1 MAKRLLAA
9 MAGIAFLM
17 TLAYYSGSL
26 RSERAMEQEKERL
39 LAQIESLE
47 LLTKEQAAAPG
58 DRVQAD
64 TAASGGRKTQVKM
77 EETGSE
83 EPAKFRFFIKEADGL
98 VNIYRE
104 EEPPCMR
111 QQISRF
117 PCCRSPCDRKSA
129 PGRAWPR
136 SRSFMISWRIT
147 PVKLAIPAIMV

>member
-58 DRVQAD
+58 DSVQAD
-64 TAASGGRKTQVKM
+64 TAASGGRKTQVKP

-104 EEPPCMR
+104 DGTTLYETTDIPVSLLPEALR
-111 QQISRF
+111 QEISAGKGVATEQELYDF
-117 PCCRSPCDRKSA
+117 LENYSS
-129 PGRAWPR
+129 
-136 SRSFMISWRIT
+136 
-147 PVKLAIPAIMV
+147 

>member
-58 DRVQAD
+58 DSVQAD

-104 EEPPCMR
+104 DGTTLYETTDIPVSLLPEAL
-111 QQISRF
+111 QQEISAGKGVATEQELYDF
-117 PCCRSPCDRKSA
+117 LENYSS
-129 PGRAWPR
+129 
-136 SRSFMISWRIT
+136 
-147 PVKLAIPAIMV
+147 

>member
-47 LLTKEQAAAPG
+47 LLTKEQVAAPG

-104 EEPPCMR
+104 DGTTLYETTDIPVSLLPEALR
-111 QQISRF
+111 QEISAGKGVTTEQELYDF
-117 PCCRSPCDRKSA
+117 LENYSS
-129 PGRAWPR
+129 
-136 SRSFMISWRIT
+136 
-147 PVKLAIPAIMV
+147 

>member
-58 DRVQAD
+58 DSVQAD

-77 EETGSE
+77 GETGSE

-104 EEPPCMR
+104 DGTTLYETTDIPVSLLPETLR
-111 QQISRF
+111 QEISAGKGVATEQELYDF
-117 PCCRSPCDRKSA
+117 LENYSS
-129 PGRAWPR
+129 
-136 SRSFMISWRIT
+136 
-147 PVKLAIPAIMV
+147 

>member
-1 MAKRLLAA
+1 MAKRLLTA

-47 LLTKEQAAAPG
+47 LLTKEQVAAPG

-104 EEPPCMR
+104 DGTTLYETTDIPVSLLPEALR
-111 QQISRF
+111 QEISAGKGVATEQELYDF
-117 PCCRSPCDRKSA
+117 LENYSS
-129 PGRAWPR
+129 
-136 SRSFMISWRIT
+136 
-147 PVKLAIPAIMV
+147 

>member
-26 RSERAMEQEKERL
+26 RSERAMEKEKERL

-64 TAASGGRKTQVKM
+64 TAAS
-77 EETGSE
+77 
-83 EPAKFRFFIKEADGL
+83 DGL

-104 EEPPCMR
+104 DGTTLYETTDIPVSLLPEALR
-111 QQISRF
+111 QEISAGKGVATEQELYDF
-117 PCCRSPCDRKSA
+117 LENYSS
-129 PGRAWPR
+129 
-136 SRSFMISWRIT
+136 
-147 PVKLAIPAIMV
+147 

>member
-47 LLTKEQAAAPG
+47 LLTKEQVAAPG

-64 TAASGGRKTQVKM
+64 TAASEGRKTQVKM

-104 EEPPCMR
+104 DGTTLYETTDIPVSLLPEALR
-111 QQISRF
+111 QEISAGKGVATEQELYDF
-117 PCCRSPCDRKSA
+117 LENYSS
-129 PGRAWPR
+129 
-136 SRSFMISWRIT
+136 
-147 PVKLAIPAIMV
+147 

>member
-47 LLTKEQAAAPG
+47 LLTKEQVAAPG

-64 TAASGGRKTQVKM
+64 TAASGGRKRQVKM

-104 EEPPCMR
+104 DGTTLYETTDIPVSLLPEALR
-111 QQISRF
+111 QEISAGKGVATEQELYDF
-117 PCCRSPCDRKSA
+117 LENYSS
-129 PGRAWPR
+129 
-136 SRSFMISWRIT
+136 
-147 PVKLAIPAIMV
+147 

>member
-47 LLTKEQAAAPG
+47 LLTKDQASAPG

-104 EEPPCMR
+104 DGTTLYETTDIPVSLLPEALR
-111 QQISRF
+111 QEISAGKGVATEQELYDF
-117 PCCRSPCDRKSA
+117 LENYSS
-129 PGRAWPR
+129 
-136 SRSFMISWRIT
+136 
-147 PVKLAIPAIMV
+147 

>member
-47 LLTKEQAAAPG
+47 LLTKEQVAAPG

-104 EEPPCMR
+104 DGTTLYETTDIPVSLLPEALR
-111 QQISRF
+111 QEISAGKGVATEQELYDF
-117 PCCRSPCDRKSA
+117 LENYSS
-129 PGRAWPR
+129 
-136 SRSFMISWRIT
+136 
-147 PVKLAIPAIMV
+147 

>member
-47 LLTKEQAAAPG
+47 LLTKEQVAAPG

-64 TAASGGRKTQVKM
+64 TAASGGEKTQMKP
-77 EETGSE
+77 EGTGSE
-83 EPAKFRFFIKEADGL
+83 ESAEFRFFIKEADGL

-104 EEPPCMR
+104 DGTTLYETTDIPVSLLPEALR
-111 QQISRF
+111 QEISAGKGVATEQELYDF
-117 PCCRSPCDRKSA
+117 LENYSS
-129 PGRAWPR
+129 
-136 SRSFMISWRIT
+136 
-147 PVKLAIPAIMV
+147 

>member
-47 LLTKEQAAAPG
+47 LLTKEQVAAPG

-83 EPAKFRFFIKEADGL
+83 EPAKFRFFIKEADDL

-104 EEPPCMR
+104 DGTTLYETTDIPVSLLPEALR
-111 QQISRF
+111 QEISAGKGVATEQELYDF
-117 PCCRSPCDRKSA
+117 LENYSS
-129 PGRAWPR
+129 
-136 SRSFMISWRIT
+136 
-147 PVKLAIPAIMV
+147 

>member
-58 DRVQAD
+58 DSVQAD

-104 EEPPCMR
+104 DGTTLYETTDIPVSLLPETLR
-111 QQISRF
+111 QEISAGKGVATEQELYDF
-117 PCCRSPCDRKSA
+117 LENYSS
-129 PGRAWPR
+129 
-136 SRSFMISWRIT
+136 
-147 PVKLAIPAIMV
+147 

>member
-64 TAASGGRKTQVKM
+64 IAASGGRKTQVKP

-83 EPAKFRFFIKEADGL
+83 EPAKFRFFIKEDDGL

-104 EEPPCMR
+104 DGTTLYETTDIPVSLLPEALR
-111 QQISRF
+111 QEISAGKGVATEQELYDF
-117 PCCRSPCDRKSA
+117 LENYSS
-129 PGRAWPR
+129 
-136 SRSFMISWRIT
+136 
-147 PVKLAIPAIMV
+147 

>member
-26 RSERAMEQEKERL
+26 RSERAMDQEKERL

-47 LLTKEQAAAPG
+47 LLTKEQVAAPG

-104 EEPPCMR
+104 DGTTLYETTDIPVSLLPEALR
-111 QQISRF
+111 QEISAGKGVATEQELYDF
-117 PCCRSPCDRKSA
+117 LENYSS
-129 PGRAWPR
+129 
-136 SRSFMISWRIT
+136 
-147 PVKLAIPAIMV
+147 

>member
-58 DRVQAD
+58 DSVQAD
-64 TAASGGRKTQVKM
+64 TAASGGRKTQVKP

-104 EEPPCMR
+104 DGTTLYETTDIPVSLLPEALR
-111 QQISRF
+111 REISAGKGVATEQELYDF
-117 PCCRSPCDRKSA
+117 LENYSS
-129 PGRAWPR
+129 
-136 SRSFMISWRIT
+136 
-147 PVKLAIPAIMV
+147 

>member
-58 DRVQAD
+58 DSVQAD

-83 EPAKFRFFIKEADGL
+83 EPAEFRFFIKEADGL

-104 EEPPCMR
+104 DGTTLYETTDIPVSLLPEALR
-111 QQISRF
+111 QEISAGKGVATEQELYDF
-117 PCCRSPCDRKSA
+117 LENYSS
-129 PGRAWPR
+129 
-136 SRSFMISWRIT
+136 
-147 PVKLAIPAIMV
+147 

>member
-58 DRVQAD
+58 DSVQAD

-104 EEPPCMR
+104 DGTTLYETTDIPVSLLPEALR
-111 QQISRF
+111 QEIQAGKGVATEQELYDFLENYS
-117 PCCRSPCDRKSA
+117 S
-129 PGRAWPR
+129 
-136 SRSFMISWRIT
+136 
-147 PVKLAIPAIMV
+147 

>member
-26 RSERAMEQEKERL
+26 KSERAMEQEKERL

-58 DRVQAD
+58 DSVQAD

-104 EEPPCMR
+104 DGTTLYETTDIPVSLLPEALR
-111 QQISRF
+111 QEISAGKGVATEQELYDF
-117 PCCRSPCDRKSA
+117 LENYSS
-129 PGRAWPR
+129 
-136 SRSFMISWRIT
+136 
-147 PVKLAIPAIMV
+147 

>member
-26 RSERAMEQEKERL
+26 RSERAMEQEKDRL

-104 EEPPCMR
+104 DGTTLYETTDIPVSLLPEALR
-111 QQISRF
+111 REISAGKGVATEQELYDF
-117 PCCRSPCDRKSA
+117 LENYSS
-129 PGRAWPR
+129 
-136 SRSFMISWRIT
+136 
-147 PVKLAIPAIMV
+147 

>member
-1 MAKRLLAA
+1 MAKRFLAA

-64 TAASGGRKTQVKM
+64 TAASGGEKTQMKP
-77 EETGSE
+77 EGTGSE
-83 EPAKFRFFIKEADGL
+83 ESAEFRFFHK
-98 VNIYRE
+98 R
-104 EEPPCMR
+104 
-111 QQISRF
+111 SR
-117 PCCRSPCDRKSA
+117 RSGQHL
-129 PGRAWPR
+129 PGRR
-136 SRSFMISWRIT
+136 NH
-147 PVKLAIPAIMV
+147 PV

>member
-47 LLTKEQAAAPG
+47 LLTKDQTATPG
-58 DRVQAD
+58 DSVQAD
-64 TAASGGRKTQVKM
+64 TAASGDKKTQVKM

-104 EEPPCMR
+104 DGTTLYETTDIPVSLLPEALR
-111 QQISRF
+111 QEISAGKGVATEQELYDF
-117 PCCRSPCDRKSA
+117 LENYSS
-129 PGRAWPR
+129 
-136 SRSFMISWRIT
+136 
-147 PVKLAIPAIMV
+147 

>member
-1 MAKRLLAA
+1 
-9 MAGIAFLM
+9 
-17 TLAYYSGSL
+17 
-26 RSERAMEQEKERL
+26 MEQEKERL

-47 LLTKEQAAAPG
+47 LLTKEQVAAPG

-104 EEPPCMR
+104 DGTTLYETTDIPVSLLPEALR
-111 QQISRF
+111 QEISAGKGVATEQELYDF
-117 PCCRSPCDRKSA
+117 LENYSS
-129 PGRAWPR
+129 
-136 SRSFMISWRIT
+136 
-147 PVKLAIPAIMV
+147 

>member
-47 LLTKEQAAAPG
+47 LLTKDQAAAPG
-58 DRVQAD
+58 DSVQAD
-64 TAASGGRKTQVKM
+64 TAASGGKKTQMKM
-77 EETGSE
+77 GKNGSE
-83 EPAKFRFFIKEADGL
+83 EPAEFRFFIKEADGL

-104 EEPPCMR
+104 DGTTLYETTDIPVSLLPEALR
-111 QQISRF
+111 QEISAGKGVATEQELYDF
-117 PCCRSPCDRKSA
+117 LENYSS
-129 PGRAWPR
+129 
-136 SRSFMISWRIT
+136 
-147 PVKLAIPAIMV
+147 

>member
-26 RSERAMEQEKERL
+26 RSERAMEHEKERL

-58 DRVQAD
+58 DSVQAD

-104 EEPPCMR
+104 DGTTLYETTDIPVSLLPEALR
-111 QQISRF
+111 QEISAGKGVATEQELYDF
-117 PCCRSPCDRKSA
+117 LENYSS
-129 PGRAWPR
+129 
-136 SRSFMISWRIT
+136 
-147 PVKLAIPAIMV
+147 

>member
-64 TAASGGRKTQVKM
+64 IAASGGRKTQVKM

-104 EEPPCMR
+104 DGTTLYETTDIPVSLLPEALR
-111 QQISRF
+111 QEISAGKGVATEQELYDF
-117 PCCRSPCDRKSA
+117 LENYSS
-129 PGRAWPR
+129 
-136 SRSFMISWRIT
+136 
-147 PVKLAIPAIMV
+147 